1 MPVVANGFEARER
14 PDERL
19 PCQPKRT
26 GSADP
31 VPVELKREPEP
42 SAPAP
47 SDGISEA
54 EEIEPEFT
62 LTPDDDVQNLI
73 TRG

>member
-1 MPVVANGFEARER
+1 
-14 PDERL
+14 
-19 PCQPKRT
+19 
-26 GSADP
+26 
-31 VPVELKREPEP
+31 LKQEPGP

-47 SDGISEA
+47 PDGISEV